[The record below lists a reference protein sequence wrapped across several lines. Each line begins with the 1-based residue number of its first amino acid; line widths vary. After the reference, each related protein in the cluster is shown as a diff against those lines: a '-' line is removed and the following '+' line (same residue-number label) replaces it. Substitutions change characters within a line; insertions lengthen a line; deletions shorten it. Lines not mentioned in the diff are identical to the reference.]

1 MDSTL
6 ITLIKNSSIIFDLTV
21 LNVFDSIINCN
32 LCYLKIYYNS
42 YRYGMKQRFAAIA
55 CLLVLTA
62 FSNAKKTAYQKVV

>member
-42 YRYGMKQRFAAIA
+42 YRYGIKQEFAIA

-62 FSNAKKTAYQKVV
+62 FSNTKKTAYQKVL